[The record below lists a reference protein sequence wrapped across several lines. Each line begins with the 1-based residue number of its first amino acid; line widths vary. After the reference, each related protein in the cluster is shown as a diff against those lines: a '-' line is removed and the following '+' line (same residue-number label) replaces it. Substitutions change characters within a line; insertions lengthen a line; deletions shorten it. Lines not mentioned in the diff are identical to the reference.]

1 VGRRSH
7 RSGTG
12 YSVYL
17 QTGKLVR
24 KEGNEMRTLTILIA
38 LMSVMLV
45 VFAGVALAKVI
56 NGDDND
62 NHLRGT
68 NRADTISGKGGD
80 DFINGRDG
88 NDKLF
93 PGSGEDIVGGGNG
106 TDVINAVDESQDV
119 IGCGGGRD
127 RLRMNPGDMLWGP
140 QHFCQ
145 DAKIIREGIKVQG
158 PFKPCPQSYCNKNVA
173 VLSKH

>member
-1 VGRRSH
+1 
-7 RSGTG
+7 
-12 YSVYL
+12 
-17 QTGKLVR
+17 
-24 KEGNEMRTLTILIA
+24 
-38 LMSVMLV
+38 MSVMVV

-93 PGSGEDIVGGGNG
+93 PGSGEDKVQGGNG
-106 TDVINAVDESQDV
+106 SDVINAVDESQDL

-145 DAKIIREGIKVQG
+145 DAKVIREGIRVQG
-158 PFKPCPQSYCNKNVA
+158 PFKSCPQSYCNRRVA